1 MIVPVVATIALA
13 VLLVVLAFRRLRTP
27 AERVVAVD
35 ALSACGLAACLA
47 AAAHTGQTA
56 FLDVAIG
63 FALLAFLATVGWAH
77 AIAGRSGGGGR
88 E

>member
-1 MIVPVVATIALA
+1 MIWIAVALIALA
-13 VLLVVLAFRRLRTP
+13 ALLVVLAFWRLPTA

-35 ALSACGLAACLA
+35 ALSACALAACLV

-77 AIAGRSGGGGR
+77 AIAGDDGDAR
-88 E
+88 

>member
-1 MIVPVVATIALA
+1 MILPVVAFIALA
-13 VLLVVLAFRRLRTP
+13 ALLVAAAFWKLRTP

-35 ALSACGLAACLA
+35 ALSACALAACLA

-77 AIAGRSGGGGR
+77 AIAGRHAGGSR
-88 E
+88 

>member
-1 MIVPVVATIALA
+1 MIGPVVAMIALA
-13 VLLVVLAFRRLRTP
+13 VLLVVLAFRRLHTP

-77 AIAGRSGGGGR
+77 AIAGRVGR
-88 E
+88 DGRR

>member
-1 MIVPVVATIALA
+1 MIGPVVATIALA
-13 VLLVVLAFRRLRTP
+13 VLLVVLAFLRLRTP

-77 AIAGRSGGGGR
+77 AIARRAGRGER
-88 E
+88 R